1 MKQIAVIVSLCF
13 FFSCKNEGT
22 QSKEQELGVASKSI
36 SLNCLGSLDYTY
48 TQLLPVENLAELLGL
63 SINDFEIKTTDRK
76 DQYGNAYYF
85 WKSDR
90 PEVQSPVS
98 EHIFLPDDNF
108 VGISN
113 LSAYNSEMK
122 SAEILDA
129 FDRAYKVLSDEEL
142 AQIEENLNQHLEGK
156 SDEERKSVE
165 GLVEARQNSTFQEI
179 ENMGDLAYWKFNLE
193 NGGELVTLYGN
204 EKFSIHVKIN
214 HNADENLRIAKNI
227 AKKVLEK
234 CK

>member
-129 FDRAYKVLSDEEL
+129 FDRAYKVLSDEEI
-142 AQIEENLNQHLEGK
+142 AQIEENLNQHLESRSEEEK
-156 SDEERKSVE
+156 SSVQ
-165 GLVEARQNSTFQEI
+165 GLMTARTNFNFRNI
-179 ENMGDLAYWKFNLE
+179 ENLGDKAYWRFSEEK
-193 NGGELVTLYGN
+193 GGELVTLFGN
-204 EKFSIHVKIN
+204 EKFSIQTKISLIEN
-214 HNADENLRIAKNI
+214 ENLDL
-227 AKKVLEK
+227 AKKMSQSVMDN